1 MNRNIFWDRIA
12 GLRSFFSEKGLDS
25 VWITGPENRRYLSG
39 FKAQDTLM
47 TESSGSLLLGKDYA
61 ILITDPRYQLEAKED
76 VPDFELK
83 IIKNDQVKG
92 ICQIMIDAGIKIV
105 GFEED
110 YVSCGL
116 YNKIQEEFKKLGY
129 KIELIP
135 LNNVVEKMREI
146 KDNYEIMTIKESADM
161 VCNIMEDLKKSLK
174 SGITEKD
181 LAFKVKELA
190 HMAGAEDLSFPP
202 IVASGRNGALPHAV
216 PSKKPLLP
224 DEPII
229 VDIGVK
235 LNGYCSD
242 ITRTLFMGELE
253 SEFKE
258 IYSVVKEAQSCAIE
272 AAKAGIKSSELD
284 STARTVIEKA
294 GYGDY
299 FTHGLG
305 HGVGLAVHER
315 PRISKTDSTVLRAGM
330 VITIEP
336 GIYIPDKGGVRLE
349 EMVLIKEDGCEVITK
364 G

>member
-1 MNRNIFWDRIA
+1 VNRNIFWDRIA

-181 LAFKVKELA
+181 LAFKAQELA
-190 HMAGAEDLSFPP
+190 HIAGVENLSFPP
-202 IVASGRNGALPHAV
+202 TKSP
-216 PSKKPLLP
+216 
-224 DEPII
+224 E
-229 VDIGVK
+229 K
-235 LNGYCSD
+235 L
-242 ITRTLFMGELE
+242 
-253 SEFKE
+253 
-258 IYSVVKEAQSCAIE
+258 
-272 AAKAGIKSSELD
+272 
-284 STARTVIEKA
+284 
-294 GYGDY
+294 
-299 FTHGLG
+299 
-305 HGVGLAVHER
+305 
-315 PRISKTDSTVLRAGM
+315 
-330 VITIEP
+330 
-336 GIYIPDKGGVRLE
+336 
-349 EMVLIKEDGCEVITK
+349 
-364 G
+364 